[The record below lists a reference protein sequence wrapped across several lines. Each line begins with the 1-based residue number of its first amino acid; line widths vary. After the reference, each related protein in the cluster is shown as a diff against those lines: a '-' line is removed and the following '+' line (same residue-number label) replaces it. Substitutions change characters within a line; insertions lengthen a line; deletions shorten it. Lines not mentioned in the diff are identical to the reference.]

1 MNPIGVCAFS
11 DMRTIFLDKTAIH
24 FPSEMNECTPRQ
36 IELMMILINQKFDI
50 QLAKFNLLMGFFRHN
65 WALLWLFF
73 KNDTLKPL
81 LNWIT
86 FGIFSFTQKTL
97 TEAQLTDLL
106 RVSFD
111 FIQNKENHLT
121 KQLFPKI
128 QLQKAWH
135 FWNRKTL
142 YGPTDDLK
150 NITFKEFV
158 PLDFM
163 YLMYIKTQEVSYLN
177 KLCAIIYRP
186 QHQDFVDDESIEQRA
201 ESMNHLAI
209 SKRLAIFEFVHGCRQ
224 SITDKYED
232 LFPKP
237 SESSKK
243 KEEFTFDSIVN
254 QYQVWQSVPA
264 EFADKP
270 DDITT
275 QENVKLHI
283 VLQFLNH
290 KAKKNKELEEE
301 LARRK

>member
-1 MNPIGVCAFS
+1 
-11 DMRTIFLDKTAIH
+11 MRTIFLDKTAIH
-24 FPSEMNECTPRQ
+24 FPSELNECTPRQ
-36 IELMMILINQKFDI
+36 IELMMTLTHQKFDV
-50 QLAKFNLLMGFFRHN
+50 QLAKFNLLMGFFHRN

-81 LNWIT
+81 LNWFT
-86 FGIFSFTQKTL
+86 FGQFTFIQKTL

-106 RVSFD
+106 RISFD
-111 FIQNKENHLT
+111 FIQDKETHLT

-128 QLQKAWH
+128 QLQKAWY
-135 FWNRKTL
+135 FWTHQTL
-142 YGPTDDLK
+142 YGPADELK
-150 NITFKEFV
+150 NINFKEFI

-163 YLMYIKTQEVSYLN
+163 YLMYIKTQDSIYLN
-177 KLCAIIYRP
+177 KLCAILYRP
-186 QHQDFVDDESIEQRA
+186 QHQEFVDDESIEQRA
-201 ESMNHLAI
+201 ELMNHLSI

-224 SITDKYED
+224 SFIDKYEF

-237 SESSKK
+237 STGTEK
-243 KEEFTFDSIVN
+243 KEEFTFESIVN
-254 QYQVWQSVPA
+254 QYKVWQSVPA

-270 DDITT
+270 NDIST
-275 QENVKLHI
+275 QENVKLHT